1 MTDSRCFAVNRMARR
16 ADVGAHHSRYD
27 LHSQTDSQD
36 RHAAGECLHNLWANA
51 GLIRSE
57 GARGDHDA
65 VRRKCFHFGQSDTVR
80 AVDHTTPTSGF
91 QSLHQIPGKG
101 IVVVENQDLQCEA
114 VRQPLA
120 YSSRATLEYGTGLTM
135 ARISAC
141 LWRSTVV
148 FFDPPSSSPQ

>member
-1 MTDSRCFAVNRMARR
+1 MADSRCLTMNRMARR
-16 ADVGAHHSRYD
+16 ANVRAHHARDD
-27 LHSQTDSQD
+27 LHPETDTQD
-36 RHAAGECLHNLWANA
+36 RHAAGERLHNLRADA
-51 GLIRSE
+51 GLIRSK
-57 GARGDHDA
+57 GAGGDHDA
-65 VRRKCFHFGQSDTVR
+65 VGRERLHFRQGDAVR
-80 AVDHTTPTSGF
+80 AVDHTTPTGGF

-141 LWRSTVV
+141 LW
-148 FFDPPSSSPQ
+148 